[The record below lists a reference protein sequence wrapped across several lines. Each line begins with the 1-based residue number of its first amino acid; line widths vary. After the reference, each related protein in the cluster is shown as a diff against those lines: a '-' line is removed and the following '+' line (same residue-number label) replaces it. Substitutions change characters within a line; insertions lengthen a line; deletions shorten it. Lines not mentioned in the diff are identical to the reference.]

1 MIMKRS
7 ISGAMRAV
15 FFVALASQVAACA
28 TIVEGTDQT
37 VTVITDPAGSTCT
50 LSREGGTVAV
60 VNPTPGSVV
69 LAKSSDNV
77 AVLCTKDGHED
88 GAATLNSMFQGMTFG
103 NILFGLIGGPI
114 GVAIDAGS
122 GAMHEYPSN
131 VTVILPPTEFPTE
144 ADRDALYDRL
154 IADVNRQAA
163 EAAEQIMDRCKAGNE
178 SQCKKA
184 VEAVEAERDLKIQ
197 EYEAKRARARIAGAT
212 G

>member
-1 MIMKRS
+1 MERS

-15 FFVALASQVAACA
+15 FFAALASQVTACA

-50 LSREGGTVAV
+50 LSRGGATVGM

-69 LAKSSDNV
+69 LQKSSDNV

-88 GAATLNSMFQGMTFG
+88 GVATLNSAFQGMTFG
-103 NILFGLIGGPI
+103 NILFGGLI

-122 GAMHEYPSN
+122 GAMHEYPSS
-131 VTVILPPTEFPTE
+131 VTVIMPPTEFPTE
-144 ADRDALYDRL
+144 ADRDAFYDRL

-197 EYEAKRARARIAGAT
+197 EYEAKRARARIAGA
-212 G
+212 GS